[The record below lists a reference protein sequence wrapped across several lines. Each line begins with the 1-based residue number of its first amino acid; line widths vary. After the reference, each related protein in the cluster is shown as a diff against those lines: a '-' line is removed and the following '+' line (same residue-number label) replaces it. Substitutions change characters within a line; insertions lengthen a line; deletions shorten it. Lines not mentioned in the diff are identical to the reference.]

1 MSVPSQSDSSE
12 YRKTETLTF
21 EFPPFHYHHLKVK
34 TKTMNYYYQ
43 FLKSCGKQVVFTVLS
58 FIISLLISLPLFA
71 GHYLYENSG
80 LNVNPIIGQSAS
92 MSKCIGFT
100 SPDKCD
106 LKALDVL
113 GPGFISQQTNVNKAY
128 PRQMG
133 AIGDSLLPFSTCHE
147 HHNCN
152 HDHQSSW
159 DFEFTELAAPMMM
172 TETLP
177 AGTYIIGMDQS
188 SQGNDTRLR
197 QAYGLAV
204 HLLHAG
210 VPLKWI
216 IDPNKTN
223 RTNIDFSA
231 SARRAFPNTTGYTNR
246 DFRTGPIAIFP
257 GFEAQAAT
265 VINSF
270 GNNIRVF
277 ELQNATTVPVH
288 SNLTHKPFVIVDEE
302 ENTDIHTGILAAA
315 GLVDNTHYEDANL
328 STINNATCATLVTV
342 PHNDNITVAERN
354 GVKAFVRRGGNFLA
368 QCAAVR
374 GFQEDAPRVFTNAG
388 FVDEPGL
395 GNFLYDNPQEPSA
408 QFEGNLPD
416 EGGSLENFAFVTNPP
431 GGTRI
436 VHDSGDDFK
445 AYTGLIDGHTGT
457 AGGYVHYLGG
467 HDYDGDIDADR
478 YYLNAVLRS
487 AEPPEGCDLSLGP
500 VAMDD
505 SGQIDCGN
513 NTVTIDVL
521 ANDTD
526 PLGSGLTVNLLGTGS
541 NGTFVNNNDGTVTY
555 TGNVTGFWEGDA
567 IDYEACSGSVCSM
580 ATITITGS
588 NPTENTI
595 SGTVFED
602 PNSNM
607 NQDGGET
614 GQAGITVD
622 LYEDL
627 NANGVLDVGEPL
639 LESTNTS
646 ASGDYSFSINTVPTT
661 TTSEM
666 IATTKA
672 TGNYEDNDDEG
683 YGSCDEI
690 FIEEDSD
697 FRGHVFVEF
706 DLSSLPMGCT
716 VNSANLRLVL
726 ATGHSGDNF
735 DVEVRRV
742 TNQWVEG
749 NGDCDDNGTNTS
761 GVTWLN
767 RSTGTPWN
775 TQGGD
780 FASTVY
786 GTFNGG
792 DDDPNGTVYNIDV
805 AALVNDWLNG
815 TPNHGLVLIPAT
827 VDQSGGDDWFYIY
840 SDDATAG
847 DRPRLDV
854 SVECVN
860 VTSYV
865 MTVDASTL
873 PAGASFTTDNIEA
886 ASFTDLGQLDCDN
899 DFGYFLNC
907 VNDPTLTLS
916 ANSGSTCV
924 SDAIT
929 VSGNIFG
936 GSATAVTITEN
947 GAGSVTP
954 GSTSSSP
961 FSFTYTPAAGDAGNV
976 VTITVTTNNPLG
988 SPCVPVTETYD
999 LTVNPLPTVSFTAPA
1014 DRCIDVG
1021 IQIALGGGTPTGGT
1035 YSGPGVTDD
1044 GNGSTYSFDPSVAG
1058 VGVHT
1063 ITYTFTDGNG
1073 CENSASDNIE
1083 VFDLPNVSLTLGNNE
1098 ACLDETSVALTGGSP
1113 IGGTYSGLGVTGST
1127 FNPSAVGVGSYTITY
1142 TFTDG
1147 TGCEDSATDDIT
1159 VFDLPVVS
1167 FSAPADLCI
1176 DAGVQAGL
1184 GGGTPVGGVYSG
1196 PGVTDDGNG
1205 TTYSF
1210 DPVAAGVGVH
1220 TITYTFTDANG
1231 CENSA
1236 TDNLE
1241 VFDLPSV
1248 SLTLGDNEA
1257 CVGETSVSLTGGSP
1271 VGGTYSGPGVTGSTF
1286 NPSLVG
1292 AGTYTITY
1300 TFADGNG
1307 CENSATDDI
1316 TVFDLPVV
1324 SFSAPADLC
1333 IDAGV
1338 QAGLGGGTPV
1348 GGVYSGPGI
1357 TDDGNGSTYSF
1368 DPSVAGV
1375 GVHTIT
1381 YTFTDANGCEN
1392 SATDNLEVFDLP
1404 NVSLTLGN
1412 NEACVD
1418 ETSVSLT
1425 GGSPVGGTYS
1435 GPGVTGSTFN
1445 PSLVG
1450 AGTYTITYTFTDG
1463 TGCEDSATDD
1473 ITVFDLPVVSFS
1485 APADLCIDAGV
1496 QAGLGGGTPVGGVY
1510 SGPGITD
1517 DGNGSTYSFDPSV
1530 AGVGV
1535 HTITYTFTDGNGCE
1549 NSASDNIEVFDLP
1562 NVSLTLGNNEACLDE
1577 TSVALTGGSPVGGTY
1592 SGPGVTGSTF
1602 NPSLVGAGTYTITY
1616 TFTDGTGCEDSATD
1630 DITVFDLP
1638 VVSFSAPA
1646 DLCIDA
1652 GVQAGLGGG
1661 TPVGGVYSGPG
1672 VTDDGNGTTYSFDP
1686 VAAGVGVHTIT
1697 YTFTDANGCE
1707 NSATDNLEVF
1717 DLPPAP
1723 VVVDIDCSGGPG
1735 NGEVTVTSP
1744 VGAQYEYQLDGGT
1757 AQVSPVFS
1765 GVSQGSH
1772 TITVININTS
1782 CERTGTP
1789 FEVDC
1794 NCPNPPTVFLNGTGG
1809 STCDVAPIRVSG
1821 NFFGGSATE
1830 VTLSHDGAGTLVP
1843 VSTMMSPFS
1852 FTYTPDA
1859 SDVGTLVTITVTT
1872 DNPLGPPCMAAS
1884 STYELTV

>member
-588 NPTENTI
+588 NATENTT

-1196 PGVTDDGNG
+1196 PG
-1205 TTYSF
+1205 
-1210 DPVAAGVGVH
+1210 
-1220 TITYTFTDANG
+1220 
-1231 CENSA
+1231 
-1236 TDNLE
+1236 
-1241 VFDLPSV
+1241 
-1248 SLTLGDNEA
+1248 
-1257 CVGETSVSLTGGSP
+1257 
-1271 VGGTYSGPGVTGSTF
+1271 
-1286 NPSLVG
+1286 
-1292 AGTYTITY
+1292 
-1300 TFADGNG
+1300 
-1307 CENSATDDI
+1307 
-1316 TVFDLPVV
+1316 
-1324 SFSAPADLC
+1324 
-1333 IDAGV
+1333 
-1338 QAGLGGGTPV
+1338 
-1348 GGVYSGPGI
+1348 I

-1381 YTFTDANGCEN
+1381 YTFTDVNGCEN
-1392 SATDNLEVFDLP
+1392 SATD
-1404 NVSLTLGN
+1404 
-1412 NEACVD
+1412 
-1418 ETSVSLT
+1418 
-1425 GGSPVGGTYS
+1425 
-1435 GPGVTGSTFN
+1435 
-1445 PSLVG
+1445 
-1450 AGTYTITYTFTDG
+1450 
-1463 TGCEDSATDD
+1463 
-1473 ITVFDLPVVSFS
+1473 VV
-1485 APADLCIDAGV
+1485 
-1496 QAGLGGGTPVGGVY
+1496 
-1510 SGPGITD
+1510 
-1517 DGNGSTYSFDPSV
+1517 
-1530 AGVGV
+1530 
-1535 HTITYTFTDGNGCE
+1535 
-1549 NSASDNIEVFDLP
+1549 
-1562 NVSLTLGNNEACLDE
+1562 
-1577 TSVALTGGSPVGGTY
+1577 
-1592 SGPGVTGSTF
+1592 
-1602 NPSLVGAGTYTITY
+1602 
-1616 TFTDGTGCEDSATD
+1616 
-1630 DITVFDLP
+1630 
-1638 VVSFSAPA
+1638 
-1646 DLCIDA
+1646 
-1652 GVQAGLGGG
+1652 
-1661 TPVGGVYSGPG
+1661 
-1672 VTDDGNGTTYSFDP
+1672 
-1686 VAAGVGVHTIT
+1686 
-1697 YTFTDANGCE
+1697 
-1707 NSATDNLEVF
+1707 EVF

-1809 STCDVAPIRVSG
+1809 STCDVTPITVSG

-1884 STYELTV
+1884 STYELTVNPLPTVTFTAPADLCIDAGVQSGLGGGTPVGGEYSGPGVTDNGNGTDYDFDPAAAGVGVHAVTYTYTDGNGCENSASDNVEVFELPSAPVVDIDCSGGPGNAVVTVTSPLGAQYEYQLDGGVAQASPVFNSVSQGSHTIAVINVITGCEVLGVTFDVDCCEFTTSVVSTEVDCNVNNGEATVTPMGGVSPYSYVWSTGAMTSSISGLSAGTYTVTVTDAEGCTNVGVANVVERPECNDLCELTVSGSGSDVSCSGSDGSASAMVLSGSGTYSYAWSTGL